1 MTIYSQ
7 SANPDATNSELDA
20 KQIITHKQLNSA
32 QLDEVIE
39 QYVELV
45 VDSMD
50 MKTLVCYAQEQL
62 TDYFSKLSQ
71 HELKEEIDCY
81 SDDLYYELVDNIQ
94 INEITEQLDTTN
106 PYKSIPSRY

>member
-1 MTIYSQ
+1 MTTIQPNS
-7 SANPDATNSELDA
+7 NPTNSELDA
-20 KQIITHKQLNSA
+20 KQIVTHKQLNSG
-32 QLDEVIE
+32 QLDSLIE

-50 MKTLVCYAQEQL
+50 MDSLVSYAQEQL